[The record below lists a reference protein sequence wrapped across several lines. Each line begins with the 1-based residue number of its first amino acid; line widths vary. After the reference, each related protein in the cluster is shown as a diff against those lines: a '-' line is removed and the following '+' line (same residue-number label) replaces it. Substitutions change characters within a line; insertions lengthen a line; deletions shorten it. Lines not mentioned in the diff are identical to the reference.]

1 MSSFDLSGRVALV
14 TGGSRGLGRET
25 VLAFARAGAD
35 VLITSRHL
43 ESCEALAEE
52 VTRETGRRAVP
63 YACHVGRWD
72 ELDGLVDAA
81 YDAFGRV
88 DVLVNNAGTGTYKPF
103 LEVTDE
109 ELVHGMEINFFAQ
122 FRLTQRIAPMMIA
135 NGGGVVINVAGAT
148 GVRVTKPPFRSS
160 CTGPAKAAEVRLS
173 KVLASELGEHGIRVN
188 CVVPGLVY
196 TEDRF
201 AKWEREM
208 AGREPDVDLAAATQ
222 QEWGSDIPRPGHEWG
237 TVAEIADLIVF
248 AASERSTYLNGATLV
263 IDGGEDKS

>member
-1 MSSFDLSGRVALV
+1 MDLGLRDKLVVV
-14 TGGSRGLGRET
+14 TGGSSGIGLAAGRMFAEEGARV
-25 VLAFARAGAD
+25 VLCARRADRLTAARADIAANTGQQVDTEQVDVTKVAD
-35 VLITSRHL
+35 LNRLTQV
-43 ESCEALAEE
+43 
-52 VTRETGRRAVP
+52 VTERYGRI
-63 YACHVGRWD
+63 
-72 ELDGLVDAA
+72 
-81 YDAFGRV
+81 

-109 ELVHGMEINFFAQ
+109 ELVYGMEINFFAQ
-122 FRLTQRIAPMMIA
+122 FRLTQRLAPLMISG
-135 NGGGVVINVAGAT
+135 GGGVVINVSGAT

-208 AGREPDVDLAAATQ
+208 AQRELDAQETKATML
-222 QEWGSDIPRPGHEWG
+222 EWGSAIPRPGHEWG

-248 AASERSTYLNGATLV
+248 AASERSSYVNGATLV

>member
-1 MSSFDLSGRVALV
+1 MDLGLKDKVVVV
-14 TGGSRGLGRET
+14 TGGSSGIGLEAARGFAGEGARVLLCARRQERLAAAREDIERST
-25 VLAFARAGAD
+25 GQPAD
-35 VLITSRHL
+35 TEQVD
-43 ESCEALAEE
+43 
-52 VTRETGRRAVP
+52 VTRVADLDRLTRAVQQR
-63 YACHVGRWD
+63 YGRI
-72 ELDGLVDAA
+72 
-81 YDAFGRV
+81 

-109 ELVHGMEINFFAQ
+109 ELVYGMEINFFAQ
-122 FRLTQRIAPMMIA
+122 FRLTQRFAPMMISG
-135 NGGGVVINVAGAT
+135 GGGVVINIAGAT

-208 AGREPDVDLAAATQ
+208 AGRPLDAEQAAATQ
-222 QEWGSDIPRPGHEWG
+222 LEWGSDIPRPGHEWG

-248 AASERSTYLNGATLV
+248 AASARSSYVNGATLV